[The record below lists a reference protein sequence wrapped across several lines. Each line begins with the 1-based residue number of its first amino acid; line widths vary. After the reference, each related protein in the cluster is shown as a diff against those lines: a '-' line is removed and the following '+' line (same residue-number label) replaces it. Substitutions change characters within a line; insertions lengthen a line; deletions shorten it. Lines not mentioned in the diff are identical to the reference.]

1 MSTTSGAIGLYVH
14 IPFCR
19 SKCLYCDFNSYAGA
33 YRHIPS
39 YLSALSQEAHLWS
52 PLLANHDV
60 STLYVGGGTPTL
72 LNSRQLARLIH
83 TLHDCFTVSHR
94 AEITVEANPESTS
107 KPLLDSLRDIGVNRL
122 SIGVQSFSDTELKM
136 LGRPH
141 SADEARQAFGI
152 AREAGFENVNIDLI
166 YGLPRQTLQQWHI
179 TIEQAINLHPEHL
192 SLYSLTLEPKTPLAQ
207 MIAHGLIPAPDPD
220 LAADMYQLAEAALGD
235 AGYHHYEI
243 SNWAIPGRECR
254 HNVKYWK
261 NRTYIGIGAGAH
273 SHFNACRF
281 ANVTSPD
288 EYTRRVR
295 QHEFKLTNG
304 LPEEV
309 TAAQPWITLATG
321 GWPVTAFESLAPATI
336 MADTL
341 ILGLR
346 LVDGLDIRALPS
358 YLNESIEAAC
368 GDEISRLVADGLL
381 EKKGSIIRLSAKGR
395 LLSNEVFVRLLL
407 QLRDL
412 HGERSIRHEPAAQA
426 SR

>member
-1 MSTTSGAIGLYVH
+1 MSSTSGIGLYVH

-33 YRHIPS
+33 SRHIPS

-52 PLLANHDV
+52 SLLANHDV
-60 STLYVGGGTPTL
+60 STLYIGGGTPTML
-72 LNSRQLARLIH
+72 SRRQLTRLIYIIY
-83 TLHDCFTVSHR
+83 DCFTVSHQ

-107 KPLLDSLRDIGVNRL
+107 KPLLRSLRNIGVNRL

-141 SADEARQAFGI
+141 SAEEARQAFCI

-166 YGLPRQTLQQWHI
+166 YGLPRQTLHEWRI
-179 TIEQAINLHPEHL
+179 TIEQALDLHPEHL
-192 SLYSLTLEPKTPLAQ
+192 SIYSLTLEPQTPLAQ

-220 LAADMYQLAEAALGD
+220 LAADMYQLAEAALGN

-261 NRTYIGIGAGAH
+261 NHSYVGLGAGAH
-273 SHFNACRF
+273 SYFNTCRF
-281 ANVTSPD
+281 ANVNSPR
-288 EYTRRVR
+288 EYTRRLR
-295 QHEFKLTNG
+295 QREFNLTDR
-304 LPEEV
+304 LPDEV
-309 TAAQPWITLATG
+309 TADQPWITLASG
-321 GWPVTAFESLAPATI
+321 GWPVTAFERLGQATI
-336 MADTL
+336 MADAL

-346 LVDGLDIRALPS
+346 LMDGVDIQALSS
-358 YLNESIEAAC
+358 YLGQSIETTC

-381 EKKGSIIRLSAKGR
+381 EREGSIIRLSARGR
-395 LLSNEVFVRLLL
+395 LLSNEAFVRLLL
-407 QLRDL
+407 QLRDP
-412 HGERSIRHEPAAQA
+412 HGEKSIRHGPAAQA